1 MGKREGKAETD
12 TTKKTANGLG
22 TIDQLPS
29 GLWRWRVSVKTSTGK
44 RVRLSGT
51 TKTET
56 LAKRALNKAVTDNER
71 GLLSAPDRT
80 PLHEYA
86 RTWLDR
92 QKELRASSRAT
103 YWGELAH
110 VLEIRQENKNRGK
123 RSERPEPPK
132 DPRSQFG
139 KLAVRDV
146 RAIHIR
152 TALSNAADT
161 VMDSG
166 KAKGKTMSARTLGK
180 ILTALRA
187 VFREAVIDQ
196 VIHVNP
202 CDGVKRVKRQSAAL
216 EHVGRVLDFPEF
228 ARFLE
233 VGDALH
239 RAGFLRLWPA
249 LHVAVL
255 IGLRRGEVMG
265 LRWADVDFDNNLLRI
280 RQARVI
286 SEGKPLNG
294 PTKTDGSKR
303 DIPMSARLRAV
314 LLEHKENQAAQLAKI
329 GTSNPTGA
337 VFASIEGEYTHPAD
351 MDRAV
356 KILVEWSDPNTS
368 ENVRRWRA
376 VPHIARPA
384 LETALKNG
392 AKLTHISPHDLRHT
406 FATLALRRGERV
418 EIVSRMLGHAKI
430 SITLD
435 TYRHVLP
442 SELKAIDLLDTP
454 VPSRVENSASQTM
467 N

>member
-1 MGKREGKAETD
+1 MPPKDQSE
-12 TTKKTANGLG
+12 TKKTANGLG

-146 RAIHIR
+146 KAIHIR
-152 TALSNAADT
+152 AALSSASDMI
-161 VMDSG
+161 MDSG
-166 KAKGKTMSARTLGK
+166 KGKGKTMSARTLGK

-228 ARFLE
+228 GRFLE
-233 VGDALH
+233 VGDAVN

-249 LHVAVL
+249 LHLAVL
-255 IGLRRGEVMG
+255 VGLRRGEVMG
-265 LRWADVDFDNNLLRI
+265 LRWQDVDFDKNVLRI

-303 DIPMSARLRAV
+303 DIPMSPRLRAV
-314 LLEHKENQAAQLAKI
+314 MLEHQGGQAAQLAII
-329 GTSNPTGA
+329 GAKPTDA
-337 VFASIEGEYTHPAD
+337 VFATLEGAYSHPAD
-351 MDRAV
+351 LDRAV
-356 KILVEWSDPNTS
+356 NLVVNWSDPETP
-368 ENVRRWRA
+368 ENVRRWRS
-376 VPHIARPA
+376 VPHVARPG
-384 LETALKNG
+384 LEAAVRNG
-392 AKLTHISPHDLRHT
+392 TKLTRLSPHDLRHT

-442 SELKAIDLLDTP
+442 SEMKAIDLLDSP
-454 VPSRVENSASQTM
+454 VPPSKREQVSLLN
-467 N
+467 